1 MTSAS
6 GGTVFYVDLPRADRL
21 AQSSAG
27 GAIAPQPPRPNI

>member
-21 AQSSAG
+21 AQPAAG
-27 GAIAPQPPRPNI
+27 SAIAPQPLLTSI